1 MLALF
6 LADISP
12 EELFNMF
19 FGGGFPSCKYP
30 HINFIKH
37 ENIHVTSNIVIA
49 VMMFKSK
56 LVYVIDKQCMI
67 HCTKIKSND
76 FFSCSKCVCTP
87 HTQ

>member
-30 HINFIKH
+30 YINFIKH
-37 ENIHVTSNIVIA
+37 ENITSNIVIA
-49 VMMFKSK
+49 VMLFKSK
-56 LVYVIDKQCMI
+56 LVYVIDKQCI
-67 HCTKIKSND
+67 VHCTKNKSND